1 MTDKNNNEP
10 TLISRE
16 FALVL
21 YRALMMVA
29 SWLKAYLKLGQGG
42 DK

>member
-1 MTDKNNNEP
+1 MTDKNDNEP

-21 YRALMMVA
+21 YRALSMITA
-29 SWLKAYLKLGQGG
+29 WLRTYLGLGQRG

>member
-1 MTDKNNNEP
+1 MTNKKDDEP
-10 TLISRE
+10 ILISRE

-29 SWLKAYLKLGQGG
+29 TWLKAYLKLGQGG
-42 DK
+42 EK